1 MISQKREFCV
11 AVYSSTAPSG
21 LLSWKVRITGGWDA
35 LEGGASVGDLMG
47 ILRGKWVQRPLE
59 TMANLQL
66 CQLLAVTYL
75 VLWELLSEKELY
87 WNSGQNRRRIYG
99 GLTFFHLLTFQIGKQ
114 AQRNW
119 IKGRSLCKAFDVF
132 LCKQSWIYLNPVPS
146 K

>member
-1 MISQKREFCV
+1 MISQKREFSV
-11 AVYSSTAPSG
+11 DVYSSTAPSG
-21 LLSWKVRITGGWDA
+21 LLSWKVRKTGGWDA

-47 ILRGKWVQRPLE
+47 ILRGRWVQRPPG

-87 WNSGQNRRRIYG
+87 WNWAKKEENLWRINFLSSSY
-99 GLTFFHLLTFQIGKQ
+99 LSNWETSP
-114 AQRNW
+114 RNW

-132 LCKQSWIYLNPVPS
+132 LRKQSWIYLNPFPS